1 MSEPF
6 LLVLHETGDPDAGR
20 RWQPLVDGWP
30 GSGLAPD
37 LPGHGTAPPPV
48 GASYA
53 PGDAALVA
61 DRLLRDARVDRPVVV
76 VGHGWGAYAAELLAS
91 AGRVAAAV
99 LVDGLGGPWAD
110 HDEFVADQHRW
121 LQAVLADPAAMAPPP
136 PMGLDP
142 RLAHGFPTQWERG
155 YTEARRA
162 SVTVPVLAVEPPG
175 NEWRADRL
183 ASFGG
188 PTMRVDVADT
198 DATSVL
204 ATIRGDQAMAFLLA
218 S

>member
-1 MSEPF
+1 MSDQF
-6 LLVLHETGDPDAGR
+6 LLVVHDAGDPEAGR

-30 GSGLAPD
+30 GPGLAPD
-37 LPGHGTAPPPV
+37 LPGHGDTPPPI

-61 DRLLRDARVDRPVVV
+61 DRILRDARVDRPVVV

-91 AGRVAAAV
+91 AGRVAAVV
-99 LVDGLGGPWAD
+99 LVDGLGAPWATS
-110 HDEFVADQHRW
+110 EELVEEQHRW
-121 LQAVLADPAAMAPPP
+121 LQEVLADPAAMARPPER
-136 PMGLDP
+136 GLDR
-142 RLAHGFPTQWERG
+142 RLTHGFPTQWERG

-162 SVTVPVLAVEPPG
+162 SIKVPVVAVEAPAS
-175 NEWRADRL
+175 EWRADRL

-188 PTMRVDVADT
+188 PTRRIEVADIEP
-198 DATSVL
+198 ATVL
-204 ATIRGDQAMAFLLA
+204 AALTGQASAVFLA